1 MTQQHLN
8 GLRVRPDPRRPLRS
22 ITAVRHDEKGTYPT
36 FECGHVG
43 NFTRCPTT
51 NIGDRAHCFQCGN
64 VRLQEKRN
72 G

>member
-1 MTQQHLN
+1 VH
-8 GLRVRPDPRRPLRS
+8 
-22 ITAVRHDEKGTYPT
+22 HDEKGTYPT

-64 VRLQEKRN
+64 AGLQEKRN